1 MKTRRTKIVILLVVA
16 MLASLIFV
24 PPVQAAEGD
33 VEINETNFPCD
44 VFMEF
49 VMQYDENEDMIL
61 QVNEL
66 EAVTD
71 MDLFIYVTDTTGI
84 HHFTNLVN
92 LRCEDCDDLV
102 SLNLSGCTSLENLY
116 LVSCASLESLNLSGC
131 TNLKSFYFDGPEN
144 YLLKTIDVSSCIN
157 LRDLRVYALGDLQTL
172 NITGCINLENL
183 FVLMVPIKSIDL
195 SDKTKLKKLGLGFVR
210 PETPIDISACKN
222 LIQLGLFACNIKELD
237 LSEHKDLQIL
247 DLSSNSL
254 TSLDVSGCADL
265 WQLIAGEQWGVE
277 VPAVLRGEHYEANL
291 GVLYGVDID
300 NIKSVTLDDG
310 SPLPAGISY
319 DSATGILTMDSDPE
333 YTAFKY
339 VYDTNANLDKLDI
352 PPAGYIEVEDEEEDG
367 EDDGWR
373 VVESSPDLEV
383 SFTINIVEESPVP
396 PVVTQEVAEE
406 NDIEVDEESGVIT
419 YQQEQSKDIPLKI
432 GAEDETVDDFLYVM
446 LGTQQL
452 SRKHYDVRT
461 GSIIVT
467 LKQAFLSS
475 LPEGVY
481 QIRLFTRKLV
491 SNQTINVLG
500 APTAPPSDP
509 DPETDKEIEADTSGK
524 IPATGEHMPVSLWFY
539 ATLLLAL
546 GSALLLKSRSS
557 RYGERR

>member
-16 MLASLIFV
+16 MLASLISV

-183 FVLMVPIKSIDL
+183 FVLMVPIKSLDL

-500 APTAPPSDP
+500 HRQPHPLILILKQIRRSKLTRRARYRLQAS
-509 DPETDKEIEADTSGK
+509 IC
-524 IPATGEHMPVSLWFY
+524 
-539 ATLLLAL
+539 LLVC
-546 GSALLLKSRSS
+546 GFMRPCF
-557 RYGERR
+557 